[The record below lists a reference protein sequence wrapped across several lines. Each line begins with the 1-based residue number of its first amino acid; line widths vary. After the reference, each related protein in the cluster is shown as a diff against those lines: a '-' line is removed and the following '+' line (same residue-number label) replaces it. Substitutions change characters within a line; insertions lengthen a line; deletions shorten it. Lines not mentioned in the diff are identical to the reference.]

1 MRNNYQTKKSREY
14 LSSLPKPRLLTLG
27 FAILIILISFPLV
40 RNIRQRREA
49 NQEIKNLQ
57 LEINRVQGQNKDLN
71 SLIGYLQ
78 SDQFV
83 EEQARLNLNLKKP
96 GEKVL
101 VIKELG
107 NTASSTSDERDASE
121 ISNWRRWLNYFLKE

>member
-1 MRNNYQTKKSREY
+1 MRSSYQTKKSK
-14 LSSLPKPRLLTLG
+14 LFFSSLSKPKLLTLG
-27 FAILIILISFPLV
+27 FVVLIILISFPLV

-49 NQEIKNLQ
+49 S
-57 LEINRVQGQNKDLN
+57 LEIQKLQAEIGRVEGQNKDLN
-71 SLIGYLQ
+71 NLIGYLQ
-78 SDQFV
+78 SEQFA

-107 NTASSTSDERDASE
+107 NTASSTSGEGDDSGL
-121 ISNWRRWLNYFLKE
+121 SNWRRWLNYFLKK